1 MNWFLEIKMAAHNK
15 EFPWMSY
22 YRNYN
27 FFEQRMHEHSKVD
40 FIENIA
46 PGLYNIGLH
55 SERELKIFICECYSF
70 DVAEYI
76 ESCENYGALDAVVIS
91 SNWCGYSLDV
101 KRHCMSENVGVFDI
115 SGFMAAIN
123 RNEYWAYMTKYEKD
137 RFQENGWL

>member
-1 MNWFLEIKMAAHNK
+1 
-15 EFPWMSY
+15 
-22 YRNYN
+22 
-27 FFEQRMHEHSKVD
+27 MHEHSKVD

-55 SERELKIFICECYSF
+55 SGRELKIFICECYSF

>member
-1 MNWFLEIKMAAHNK
+1 MAAHNK
-15 EFPWMSY
+15 KFPWMSY

-27 FFEQRMHEHSKVD
+27 FFERRMHEHSKVE
-40 FIENIA
+40 FIENVA
-46 PGLYNIGLH
+46 PGLYNIKLYGG
-55 SERELKIFICECYSF
+55 SELKVFICECYSF

-76 ESCENYGALDAVVIS
+76 ESCENYGLLNAVVIS
-91 SNWCGYSLDV
+91 SNWCGYSLGV

-123 RNEYWAYMTKYEKD
+123 RIDYWAYMTQYEKG